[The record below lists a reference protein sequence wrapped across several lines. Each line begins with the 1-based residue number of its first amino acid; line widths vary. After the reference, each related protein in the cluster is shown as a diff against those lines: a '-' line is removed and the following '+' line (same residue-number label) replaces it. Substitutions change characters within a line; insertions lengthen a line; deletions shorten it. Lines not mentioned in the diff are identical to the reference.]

1 MENQKQSSK
10 AMHIILWIAQLTLA
24 AFLLMGAVM
33 KFMPIEKIAP
43 LMPWTGEL
51 QPVFVRLLG
60 CIDLLGAI
68 GLVIPALLRIKPQLA
83 KWSAIGIIVLMMSAI
98 AFHLLRGEA
107 RVIGFN
113 ILLVVLAIFIAW
125 GREKKAPIEAR

>member
-68 GLVIPALLRIKPQLA
+68 GLIIPALLRIKPQLA

-107 RVIGFN
+107 PVIGFN